1 MTSVVS
7 APVYFSIPSSCLLSK
22 SGNHDIYCL
31 FELNKSK
38 VTIELGSTE
47 TQSKFI
53 EYMPDCLEDKCID
66 HDQYEFDEEDSL
78 VVEVHYEGLEYALH
92 VQFCE
97 L

>member
-7 APVYFSIPSSCLLSK
+7 APVYFLIPSSCLLSK
-22 SGNHDIYCL
+22 SSNHGIYCL

-38 VTIELGSTE
+38 ITIELGSTE
-47 TQSKFI
+47 TQPQFV
-53 EYMPDCLEDKCID
+53 EYMPDCLEDECID

-78 VVEVHYEGLEYALH
+78 VVEVHYEGLEQALH